1 MSLWSRVSNAVWGER
16 LNREIEEELQ
26 AHIEEAIASGRDP
39 KEARLAFGSILRQR
53 EASHSI
59 RVAGWLESLFAD
71 VRFGWRQLCRNKTT
85 SAAAVLSLALG
96 IGSCVAAFR
105 LIDALL
111 WRPLPIANSS
121 KLYVLSRKMIGLYGK
136 PAEDGHWATPAF
148 KVMRDAVR
156 TDLKDQA
163 DLIAISD
170 SDRADITWS
179 GNGSGNGSGQG
190 SSDDDIEKA
199 HVAYVSGNMFALF
212 GLEPALGR
220 LLIPADD
227 RGPGAG
233 PYAVLSWDYW
243 NHRFGRDPHVLGRS
257 LHIGDQTFEIIGV
270 GPHDFTGTEKGTVTD
285 IFLPVCMNRL
295 ANQDDITWH
304 LVFLMLRPGVNP
316 ATALEPAIDLEQL
329 RQHLEAVS
337 RALEAECSECLR
349 GMTRVDVDRFLNQTL
364 VFNPA
369 GAGISDLQKDYRRFL
384 GILGLLVALV
394 LLIACVNVA
403 NMMTAQA
410 AARAHEM
417 ALRISIGAGRR
428 RLVQLILCQSALLAL
443 LASVVGAFF
452 AAWSAPFV
460 LSLVNPPDNPARLA
474 LPADWR
480 VLLFGFALIVLV
492 VLLLGLLPALRAS
505 AVRPVAVLKG
515 GEDPHS
521 PRRLMRGA
529 IGLQVA
535 FCFLVLFLSSLF
547 VTSFQRLENRPLGFS
562 TDRLLL
568 LQTVAGKGQ
577 LPVVWNQTAEALR
590 AAPGVDSVAL
600 SGWPLLGRI
609 KINSDISINGA
620 PPSPTPAFFLN
631 VSPGWLSTMKIPL
644 VAGRDFRP
652 EDNSPGVAIVNETFV
667 KTFFPGVGRISD
679 AIGRTFSRGANR
691 PLNKIVGVTPDVPDH
706 DVREPNRAVFY
717 VPFAGIDGKSAPT
730 VEGFATFVVHT
741 DAENP
746 LALANALR
754 QLIAQR
760 HNGLRVSNIT
770 TQLDLVR
777 DQTIRERLIAT
788 LAAFFAAVALLLAG
802 IGLYAVFNYSVL
814 QRRRE
819 IGIRMAI
826 GSTRA
831 GIVRLVTLDVFVLIA
846 LGACAGVALGF
857 GAARSVESLFYQ
869 VKATDAD
876 MIALPACAIL
886 LTALFAT
893 LPAVL
898 RALRTD
904 PTEILRSE

>member
-1 MSLWSRVSNAVWGER
+1 MSLWSRILNAVHGER

-26 AHIEEAIASGRDP
+26 SHIEEAIASGHVAD
-39 KEARLAFGSILRQR
+39 EARRTFGSILRQR
-53 EASHSI
+53 EASHGI
-59 RVAGWLESLFAD
+59 RAAEWLESLLAD
-71 VRFGWRQLCRNKTT
+71 TKFGWRQLCRNKVM
-85 SAAAVLSLALG
+85 SVAAVLSLALG

-111 WRPLPIANSS
+111 WRPLPISNSS
-121 KLYVLSRKMIGLYGK
+121 KLYVLSRKLIGPEGR
-136 PAEDGHWATPAF
+136 PIEDGYWATPDF
-148 KVMRDAVR
+148 KVMRDAV
-156 TDLKDQA
+156 KDQA
-163 DLIAISD
+163 DLIAISEA
-170 SDRADITWS
+170 DRTDITWS
-179 GNGSGNGSGQG
+179 T
-190 SSDDDIEKA
+190 DDDMEKA
-199 HVAYVSGNMFALF
+199 HVVYASGNMFPLF

-220 LLIPADD
+220 LLAPADD
-227 RGPGAG
+227 RGRGLA

-243 NHRFGRDPHVLGRS
+243 NHRLGRDPHVLGRS

-270 GPHDFTGTEKGTVTD
+270 GPREFTGTETGTVTD
-285 IFLPVCMNRL
+285 IFLPLSMSGL
-295 ANQDDITWH
+295 ATQDSVRWH
-304 LVFLMLRPGVNP
+304 HVFLMLKPGVNP
-316 ATALEPAIDLEQL
+316 ATALEPL
-329 RQHLEAVS
+329 RQHLSAVS
-337 RALEAECSECLR
+337 RAFEADCSTCFR
-349 GMTRVDVDRFLNQTL
+349 GETQASIDRLLNKKL

-369 GAGISDLQKDYRRFL
+369 GAGISDLQKDYRRYL
-384 GILGLLVALV
+384 GVLGLLAALV

-410 AARAHEM
+410 AARAQEM

-428 RLVQLILCQSALLAL
+428 RLVQLILIQSALLAL
-443 LASVVGAFF
+443 VASVLGALF

-480 VLLFGFALIVLV
+480 VLLFAFGLIVLV

-505 AVRPVAVLKG
+505 VVRPVAALKG
-515 GEDPHS
+515 GEDPRA
-521 PRRLMRGA
+521 PRRLMRVA
-529 IGLQVA
+529 IALQIA
-535 FCFLVLFLSSLF
+535 FCCLVLFLSSLF
-547 VTSFQRLENRPLGFS
+547 VASFQRLQNRPLGFS

-568 LQTVAGKGQ
+568 LETVAGKGQ

-590 AAPGVDSVAL
+590 AVPGVNSVAI

-609 KINSDISINGA
+609 MINSDISIIGA

-631 VSPGWLSTMKIPL
+631 VSPGWLPTMKIPL
-644 VAGRDFRP
+644 VSGRDFRSQ
-652 EDNSPGVAIVNETFV
+652 DASPGAAIVNETFV
-667 KTFFPGVGRISD
+667 KTFFPGQD
-679 AIGRTFSRGANR
+679 PIGRTFERGANQ
-691 PLNKIVGVTPDVPDH
+691 PLNTIVGVTPDVPYH
-706 DVREPNRAVFY
+706 DLREPSPAVFY
-717 VPFAGIDGKSAPT
+717 VPFDEIADKSAPSA
-730 VEGFATFVVHT
+730 VGFASFTIHT
-741 DAENP
+741 DAKDP
-746 LALANALR
+746 LALANSLR
-754 QLIAQR
+754 QLIAER

-777 DQTIRERLIAT
+777 DQTIRERLIAM

-802 IGLYAVFNYSVL
+802 IGLYAVLNYSVL

-831 GIVRLVTLDVFVLIA
+831 GIVRIVTLDVFLMIA
-846 LGACAGVALGF
+846 LGGCTGVALGF
-857 GAARSVESLFYQ
+857 GAARYVGSLFYQ

-886 LTALFAT
+886 LTALVAT

-904 PTEILRSE
+904 PTEILRAE

>member
-1 MSLWSRVSNAVWGER
+1 M
-16 LNREIEEELQ
+16 
-26 AHIEEAIASGRDP
+26 
-39 KEARLAFGSILRQR
+39 
-53 EASHSI
+53 
-59 RVAGWLESLFAD
+59 
-71 VRFGWRQLCRNKTT
+71 
-85 SAAAVLSLALG
+85 
-96 IGSCVAAFR
+96 
-105 LIDALL
+105 
-111 WRPLPIANSS
+111 
-121 KLYVLSRKMIGLYGK
+121 
-136 PAEDGHWATPAF
+136 
-148 KVMRDAVR
+148 
-156 TDLKDQA
+156 
-163 DLIAISD
+163 
-170 SDRADITWS
+170 
-179 GNGSGNGSGQG
+179 
-190 SSDDDIEKA
+190 EKA
-199 HVAYVSGNMFALF
+199 HVVYVSGNMFPLF

-220 LLIPADD
+220 LLLPADD
-227 RGPGAG
+227 RAPGAS

-243 NHRFGRDPHVLGRS
+243 NHRFGRDPNVLGRS

-270 GPHDFTGTEKGTVTD
+270 GPRDFTGTEKGTVTD
-285 IFLPVCMNRL
+285 IFLPLSMNSL
-295 ANQDDITWH
+295 ATEDRADWH
-304 LVFLMLRPGVNP
+304 RIFVMLKPGVNP
-316 ATALEPAIDLEQL
+316 STALEPI
-329 RQHLEAVS
+329 RQHLSAVN
-337 RALEAECSECLR
+337 RAFGSACSTCFR
-349 GMTRVDVDRFLNQTL
+349 GETKASIDRFLNQTL

-384 GILGLLVALV
+384 GVLGLMVALV

-410 AARAHEM
+410 AARAQEM

-428 RLVQLILCQSALLAL
+428 RLVQLILTQSALLAL
-443 LASVVGAFF
+443 FASVLGAFF

-480 VLLFGFALIVLV
+480 VLLFGFALIILV

-505 AVRPVAVLKG
+505 AVRPVAALKG

-529 IGLQVA
+529 IALQVA

-547 VTSFQRLENRPLGFS
+547 VTSFQRLQNRPLGFS

-568 LQTVAGKGQ
+568 LETVAGKGQ

-590 AAPGVDSVAL
+590 AVPGVDSVAI

-644 VAGRDFRP
+644 VSGRDFRP
-652 EDNSPGVAIVNETFV
+652 QDTSPGAAIVNETFV
-667 KTFFPGVGRISD
+667 KTFFPGQD
-679 AIGRTFSRGANR
+679 PIGRTFERGANQ
-691 PLNKIVGVTPDVPDH
+691 PLNKIVGVTPDIPDH
-706 DVREPNRAVFY
+706 DLREPNRAVFY
-717 VPFAGIDGKSAPT
+717 VPFNAIDDKSAPEA
-730 VEGFATFVVHT
+730 VNFATFVIHT
-741 DAENP
+741 DAKNP
-746 LALANALR
+746 LALADSLR

-760 HNGLRVSNIT
+760 HNGLRVSNVT

-802 IGLYAVFNYSVL
+802 IGLYAVLNYSVL

-826 GSTRA
+826 GSPRA
-831 GIVRLVTLDVFVLIA
+831 GIVRIVTLDVFVMIA
-846 LGACAGVALGF
+846 LGGCAGIALGF
-857 GAARSVESLFYQ
+857 GAARYVKSLFYQ

-886 LTALFAT
+886 LTALVAT

-904 PTEILRSE
+904 PTEILRAE

>member
-1 MSLWSRVSNAVWGER
+1 MSLWSRISNAVRGER

-39 KEARLAFGSILRQR
+39 DEARRTFGSILRQR

-71 VRFGWRQLCRNKTT
+71 TKFGWRQLWRNRVT

-111 WRPLPIANSS
+111 WRPLPISGSS
-121 KLYVLSRKMIGLYGK
+121 RLYVLSRTMIGLYGK

-148 KVMRDAVR
+148 KVMRDAV
-156 TDLKDQA
+156 KDQA

-170 SDRADITWS
+170 SDRADITWAT
-179 GNGSGNGSGQG
+179 
-190 SSDDDIEKA
+190 DDDMEKA
-199 HVAYVSGNMFALF
+199 HVAYVSGNMFPLF

-220 LLIPADD
+220 LLTPADD
-227 RGPGAG
+227 RGPGEH

-243 NHRFGRDPHVLGRS
+243 NHRFGHDPRVLGHS
-257 LHIGDQTFEIIGV
+257 VHIGDQTFEIIGV
-270 GPHDFTGTEKGTVTD
+270 GPRDFTGTEKGTVTD
-285 IFLPVCMNRL
+285 VFLPVSMNRFV
-295 ANQDDITWH
+295 NQDDITWH
-304 LVFLMLRPGVNP
+304 LIFLMLKPGVNP
-316 ATALEPAIDLEQL
+316 VTALEPL
-329 RQHLEAVS
+329 RQHLAAVS
-337 RALEAECSECLR
+337 RTLEAECSECLR

-384 GILGLLVALV
+384 GVLGLLVALV

-443 LASVVGAFF
+443 LASILGAFF

-480 VLLFGFALIVLV
+480 VLLFGFALIILV

-505 AVRPVAVLKG
+505 AVRPVAALKG

-529 IGLQVA
+529 MGLQVA

-547 VTSFQRLENRPLGFS
+547 VTSFRRLENRPLGFS

-590 AAPGVDSVAL
+590 AAPGVDSVAI

-644 VAGRDFRP
+644 VAGRDFRT

-667 KTFFPGVGRISD
+667 KTFFPGIGRTSD
-679 AIGRTFSRGANR
+679 AVGRTFSRGANR

-730 VEGFATFVVHT
+730 VEGFATFIVHT
-741 DAENP
+741 GAQNP
-746 LALANALR
+746 LALANFLR

-760 HNGLRVSNIT
+760 NNGLRVSNIT
-770 TQLDLVR
+770 TELDLFR
-777 DQTIRERLIAT
+777 DQTIRERLIAM

-802 IGLYAVFNYSVL
+802 IGLYAVLNYSVL

-819 IGIRMAI
+819 IGIRLAI

-831 GIVRLVTLDVFVLIA
+831 GILRIVTFDAMLTIA
-846 LGACAGVALGF
+846 LGGCAGVALGI
-857 GAARSVESLFYQ
+857 GAARYVESLFYQ
-869 VKATDAD
+869 VKATDAG
-876 MIALPACAIL
+876 MIALPACAML
-886 LTALFAT
+886 LTALVAM

-904 PTEILRSE
+904 PSEILRAE

>member
-1 MSLWSRVSNAVWGER
+1 MSLWSRISNALQGER

-26 AHIEEAIASGRDP
+26 LHIEEAIRSGRDP
-39 KEARLAFGSILRQR
+39 DEARRTFGSILRQR

-59 RVAGWLESLFAD
+59 RTAEWLESLLAD
-71 VRFGWRQLCRNKTT
+71 IRFGWRQLCRNKVT

-111 WRPLPIANSS
+111 WRPLPISNSS
-121 KLYVLSRKMIGLYGK
+121 NLYVLSRKMIGLYGK
-136 PAEDGHWATPAF
+136 PIEDGYWATPEF
-148 KVMRDAVR
+148 KLMRDAVQ
-156 TDLKDQA
+156 DHA
-163 DLIAISD
+163 DLIAISAA
-170 SDRADITWS
+170 DRTDITWS
-179 GNGSGNGSGQG
+179 R
-190 SSDDDIEKA
+190 DDDMEKA
-199 HVAYVSGNMFALF
+199 HVAYVSGNMFPLF

-220 LLIPADD
+220 LLIPGDD
-227 RGPGAG
+227 GGPGSG

-257 LHIGDQTFEIIGV
+257 LHIGDQIFEIIGV
-270 GPHDFTGTEKGTVTD
+270 GPRDFTGTEKGTVTD
-285 IFLPVCMNRL
+285 IFLPVSMNSL
-295 ANQDDITWH
+295 ASQNSVDWQRT
-304 LVFLMLRPGVNP
+304 FLMLKPGVNE
-316 ATALEPAIDLEQL
+316 ATTLEPL
-329 RQHLEAVS
+329 RLHLSAVS
-337 RALEAECSECLR
+337 HAFEADCFKCMR
-349 GMTRVDVDRFLNQTL
+349 GMTQTDIDRFLNKKL
-364 VFNPA
+364 VLNPA
-369 GAGISDLQKDYRRFL
+369 GAGISDLQRDYRRSL
-384 GILGLLVALV
+384 GILGLLAALV

-410 AARAHEM
+410 AARAQEM

-443 LASVVGAFF
+443 LASILGAFF

-480 VLLFGFALIVLV
+480 VLLFGFALMILV

-505 AVRPVAVLKG
+505 AVRPVAALKG

-529 IGLQVA
+529 IALQVA

-547 VTSFQRLENRPLGFS
+547 VTSFQRLQNRPLGFS

-568 LQTVAGKGQ
+568 LETTAGKGQ
-577 LPVVWNQTAEALR
+577 LPVDWNQTAEALR
-590 AAPGVDSVAL
+590 AAPGVDSVAIA
-600 SGWPLLGRI
+600 GWPLLGRI
-609 KINSDISINGA
+609 RINSVISINGA
-620 PPSPTPAFFLN
+620 PPSPTPAWFLN

-644 VAGRDFRP
+644 VSGRDFRP
-652 EDNSPGVAIVNETFV
+652 EDTSPGAVIVNETFV
-667 KTFFPGVGRISD
+667 KTFFPGPISFD
-679 AIGRTFSRGANR
+679 PIGRTFSRGANQ
-691 PLNKIVGVTPDVPDH
+691 PINKIIGVIPDVPYSDL
-706 DVREPNRAVFY
+706 REPNRPIFY
-717 VPFAGIDGKSAPT
+717 VPFDEIDDKSAPKP
-730 VEGFATFVVHT
+730 VNFSTFVIHT
-741 DAENP
+741 DAQNP
-746 LALANALR
+746 LALADSLR
-754 QLIAQR
+754 QLIAGR
-760 HNGLRVSNIT
+760 HNGLRVSNVT

-802 IGLYAVFNYSVL
+802 IGLYAVLNYSVL

-826 GSTRA
+826 GSTRV
-831 GIVRLVTLDVFVLIA
+831 GIVRIVTLDVFLMIA
-846 LGACAGVALGF
+846 LGGCAGVVLGF
-857 GAARSVESLFYQ
+857 GAARYVESLFYQ

-876 MIALPACAIL
+876 MIALPAGAIL
-886 LTALFAT
+886 LTALVAT

-904 PTEILRSE
+904 PTEILRVE

>member
-1 MSLWSRVSNAVWGER
+1 MSLWSRISNALYSER

-26 AHIEEAIASGRDP
+26 SHIEEAIASGRDP
-39 KEARLAFGSILRQR
+39 DEARRTFGSILRQR

-59 RVAGWLESLFAD
+59 RVAGWLESLLAD
-71 VRFGWRQLCRNKTT
+71 LRFGWRQLCRNKVT

-111 WRPLPIANSS
+111 WRPLPISGSS
-121 KLYVLSRKMIGLYGK
+121 KLYVLSSKMTGLYGK
-136 PAEDGHWATPAF
+136 PAEDDHWATPEF
-148 KVMRDAVR
+148 KIMRDAV
-156 TDLKDQA
+156 KEQA

-170 SDRADITWS
+170 ADRTDITWS
-179 GNGSGNGSGQG
+179 T
-190 SSDDDIEKA
+190 DDDMEKA
-199 HVAYVSGNMFALF
+199 HVAYVSGNMFPLF

-220 LLIPADD
+220 LLTSADD
-227 RGPGAG
+227 RGPGAS

-243 NHRFGRDPHVLGRS
+243 NHRLGRDPHVLGRS
-257 LHIGDQTFEIIGV
+257 LHTGDQTLEIIGV
-270 GPHDFTGTEKGTVTD
+270 GPRDFTGTEKGTVTD
-285 IFLPVCMNRL
+285 IFLPLSMNSF
-295 ANQDDITWH
+295 ATQESITWH
-304 LVFLMLRPGVNP
+304 RTFLMLKPGVNP
-316 ATALEPAIDLEQL
+316 ATALEPL
-329 RQHLEAVS
+329 RQHLSAVS
-337 RALEAECSECLR
+337 RAFQVGCSTCFR
-349 GMTRVDVDRFLNQTL
+349 GETKASIDRFLNQTL

-369 GAGISDLQKDYRRFL
+369 GAGISDLQKDYRRL
-384 GILGLLVALV
+384 LVILGLLVALV

-428 RLVQLILCQSALLAL
+428 RLVQLILSQSALLAL
-443 LASVVGAFF
+443 LASALGAFF

-474 LPADWR
+474 LPADGR
-480 VLLFGFALIVLV
+480 VLLFGFGLIIFV

-505 AVRPVAVLKG
+505 AVRPIAALKG

-521 PRRLMRGA
+521 PRRLTRGA
-529 IGLQVA
+529 IALQVA

-547 VTSFQRLENRPLGFS
+547 VTSFERLQNRPLGFS

-568 LQTVAGKGQ
+568 LETVAGRGQ

-590 AAPGVDSVAL
+590 AAPGVNSVAI

-609 KINSDISINGA
+609 RINSDISINGA

-644 VAGRDFRP
+644 VSGRDFRS
-652 EDNSPGVAIVNETFV
+652 EDTSPGAAIVNEAFA
-667 KTFFPGVGRISD
+667 KTFFPGQD
-679 AIGRTFSRGANR
+679 PIGRTFARGANR

-706 DVREPNRAVFY
+706 DLREPSRAVFY
-717 VPFAGIDGKSAPT
+717 VPFAGIDDKSAPT
-730 VEGFATFVVHT
+730 VEGFATFVLHT
-741 DAENP
+741 DAQNP
-746 LALANALR
+746 LALANSLR

-770 TQLDLVR
+770 TQLDLIR
-777 DQTIRERLIAT
+777 DQTIRERLLAM

-802 IGLYAVFNYSVL
+802 IGLYAVLNYSVL

-819 IGIRMAI
+819 IGIRIAI

-831 GIVRLVTLDVFVLIA
+831 GIVRIVTLDMFQMIA
-846 LGACAGVALGF
+846 LGGCAGVALGL
-857 GAARSVESLFYQ
+857 GAACYVESLFYQ

-876 MIALPACAIL
+876 MIAVPVCAIL
-886 LTALFAT
+886 LTAFVAT

-904 PTEILRSE
+904 PTEILRAE

>member
-1 MSLWSRVSNAVWGER
+1 MSLWSRISNAVRGER

-26 AHIEEAIASGRDP
+26 SHIEEAIASGRDP
-39 KEARLAFGSILRQR
+39 NEAHRAFGSVLRAR
-53 EASHSI
+53 EASHGI
-59 RVAGWLESLFAD
+59 RVAGGLESLLAD
-71 VRFGWRQLCRNKTT
+71 VRFGWRQLCRNKVT

-111 WRPLPIANSS
+111 WRPLPISNSS
-121 KLYVLSRKMIGLYGK
+121 KLYVLSRKLIGLYGK
-136 PAEDGHWATPAF
+136 PIEDGYWATPEF
-148 KVMRDAVR
+148 KLMRDAV
-156 TDLKDQA
+156 KDQA
-163 DLIAISD
+163 ELVAVSD
-170 SDRADITWS
+170 ADRTDITWAI
-179 GNGSGNGSGQG
+179 QG
-190 SSDDDIEKA
+190 SSDADMEKA
-199 HVAYVSGNMFALF
+199 YVAYVSGNMFPVF

-270 GPHDFTGTEKGTVTD
+270 APGDFTGTEKGTVTD
-285 IFLPVCMNRL
+285 VFLPLSMNNL
-295 ANQDDITWH
+295 ATQNSFDWH
-304 LVFLMLRPGVNP
+304 RTFLMLKPGVNP
-316 ATALEPAIDLEQL
+316 ATDLEPL
-329 RQHLEAVS
+329 RQHLSAVN
-337 RALEAECSECLR
+337 RAFLTCCAPWFR
-349 GMTRVDVDRFLNQTL
+349 GATRADIDRLLDQTL
-364 VFNPA
+364 VVSPA
-369 GAGISDLQKDYRRFL
+369 GAGISELQKDYRRYL
-384 GILGLLVALV
+384 VVLGLLVALV

-410 AARAHEM
+410 AARAQEM

-428 RLVQLILCQSALLAL
+428 RLVQLILAQSALLAL
-443 LASVVGAFF
+443 LASILGAFF

-480 VLLFGFALIVLV
+480 VLLFGLGLMILV

-505 AVRPVAVLKG
+505 AVRPVAALKG

-529 IGLQVA
+529 IALQVA
-535 FCFLVLFLSSLF
+535 FCFLVLFLSSFF
-547 VTSFQRLENRPLGFS
+547 VTSFQRLQNRPLGFS

-568 LQTVAGKGQ
+568 LETVAGKGQ

-590 AAPGVDSVAL
+590 AAPGVDSVAIA
-600 SGWPLLGRI
+600 GWPLLGRI
-609 KINSDISINGA
+609 RINSDISINGA
-620 PPSPTPAFFLN
+620 PPSPTPSWFLN
-631 VSPGWLSTMKIPL
+631 VSPGWISTMKIPL
-644 VAGRDFRP
+644 VSGRDFRP
-652 EDNSPGVAIVNETFV
+652 EDTSPGAAIVNETFV
-667 KTFFPGVGRISD
+667 KTFFPGQD
-679 AIGRTFSRGANR
+679 PIGRTFTRGANQ
-691 PLNKIVGVTPDVPDH
+691 PLNRIIGVTPDIPYSDL
-706 DVREPNRAVFY
+706 REPSRPIFY
-717 VPFAGIDGKSAPT
+717 VPLDEVDDKSAPKA
-730 VEGFATFVVHT
+730 VNFATFVIHT
-741 DAENP
+741 DARNP
-746 LALANALR
+746 VAVANSLR

-760 HNGLRVSNIT
+760 HNGLRVSNVT

-777 DQTIRERLIAT
+777 DQTIRERLIAM

-802 IGLYAVFNYSVL
+802 IGLYAVLNYSVL

-826 GSTRA
+826 GSPRS
-831 GIVRLVTLDVFVLIA
+831 GIVRLVTLDVFLMIA
-846 LGACAGVALGF
+846 LGGCAGVALGF
-857 GAARSVESLFYQ
+857 GAARYVASLFYQ

-876 MIALPACAIL
+876 MIALPTCALL
-886 LTALFAT
+886 LTALLAT

-904 PTEILRSE
+904 PTEILRAE

>member
-1 MSLWSRVSNAVWGER
+1 MSLWSRISNAVRGER

-26 AHIEEAIASGRDP
+26 FHIDEAIASGRDP
-39 KEARLAFGSILRQR
+39 KEAHRAFGSALRAH

-59 RVAGWLESLFAD
+59 RAAGWLESLLAD
-71 VRFGWRQLCRNKTT
+71 VSFGWRQLCRNKLA
-85 SAAAVLSLALG
+85 SVAAVLSLALG

-111 WRPLPIANSS
+111 WRPLPISNSS
-121 KLYVLSRKMIGLYGK
+121 RLHVLSRKMTGLYGK
-136 PAEDGHWATPAF
+136 PIEGGYWATPDF
-148 KVMRDAVR
+148 KLMRDAV
-156 TDLKDQA
+156 KDQA

-170 SDRADITWS
+170 SDRTDISWATD
-179 GNGSGNGSGQG
+179 GAAA
-190 SSDDDIEKA
+190 DDIENA
-199 HVAYVSGNMFALF
+199 HVVYVSGNMFPVF
-212 GLEPALGR
+212 GLEPTLGR

-270 GPHDFTGTEKGTVTD
+270 GPHDFTGTETGTVTD
-285 IFLPVCMNRL
+285 IFLPLSMNGL
-295 ANQDDITWH
+295 ATEDRADWH
-304 LVFLMLRPGVNP
+304 HIFLMLKSGVNA
-316 ATALEPAIDLEQL
+316 ATALEPI
-329 RQHLEAVS
+329 RQHLSAVNHAFGS
-337 RALEAECSECLR
+337 ACSTCYR
-349 GMTRVDVDRFLNQTL
+349 GETKASIERYLNQTL
-364 VFNPA
+364 VLNPA

-384 GILGLLVALV
+384 GVLGLMVALV

-403 NMMTAQA
+403 NMMSAQA
-410 AARAHEM
+410 AARAQEM

-428 RLVQLILCQSALLAL
+428 RLVQLILAQSALLAL
-443 LASVVGAFF
+443 LASILGAFF

-460 LSLVNPPDNPARLA
+460 LSLVNPPDNPARLS

-480 VLLFGFALIVLV
+480 VLLFGFGLIILV
-492 VLLLGLLPALRAS
+492 ALLLGLPPALRAS
-505 AVRPVAVLKG
+505 AVRPVAALKS

-529 IGLQVA
+529 IALQVA

-547 VTSFQRLENRPLGFS
+547 VASFQRLQNRALGFS

-568 LQTVAGKGQ
+568 IETVAGKGQ
-577 LPVVWNQTAEALR
+577 VPVVWNQTAEALR
-590 AAPGVDSVAL
+590 AAPGVNSVAI
-600 SGWPLLGRI
+600 SGWPLLGRV

-620 PPSPTPAFFLN
+620 PPGPTSAFFLN
-631 VSPGWLSTMKIPL
+631 VSPGWFSTMKIPL
-644 VAGRDFRP
+644 VSGHDFRP
-652 EDNSPGVAIVNETFV
+652 GDTSPGVAIVNETFV
-667 KTFFPGVGRISD
+667 KTFFPAQD
-679 AIGRTFSRGANR
+679 PIGRTFERGVNQ
-691 PLNKIVGVTPDVPDH
+691 PLNKIIGVTPDIPDH
-706 DVREPNRAVFY
+706 DLREPNRAVFY
-717 VPFAGIDGKSAPT
+717 VPINVIDDKSAPKA
-730 VEGFATFVVHT
+730 VDFATFIIHT
-741 DAENP
+741 DAQNP
-746 LALANALR
+746 LALADTLR
-754 QLIAQR
+754 QIVAQR

-777 DQTIRERLIAT
+777 DQTIRERLIAK
-788 LAAFFAAVALLLAG
+788 LAAFFAAVSLLLAG
-802 IGLYAVFNYSVL
+802 VGLYAVLNYSVL

-831 GIVRLVTLDVFVLIA
+831 GIVRIVTLDVSLMIA
-846 LGACAGVALGF
+846 LGGCAGIALGF
-857 GAARSVESLFYQ
+857 SAARYVESLFYE

-904 PTEILRSE
+904 PTEILRAE